1 MGRRDF
7 KFIVIGTGVAG
18 RTAAMMAAE
27 AGVKTAMV
35 GFKNKPGSAAK
46 ARALANAKVACYH
59 GHARFVNAHE
69 VVVGNRHLTADKFLI
84 ATGTELID
92 NKIKGLDEVAYF
104 TPREIRN
111 LEIPPETVLVIG
123 GGKCGCETAQ
133 YLAGMGAKAII
144 IEAQKQILPKEDK
157 EVGQFMQQYFEVRSG
172 IRVLTGARVLEIKQ
186 EKNGKKAVVY
196 KLDGQEHTMRVNAV
210 VLAAGTKPA
219 IDISLEKAGVKV
231 DRGFIKTNKSLLTS
245 NKNIWA
251 AGSVLGG
258 DSSIEKSIYEA
269 RLVTSNMIKHGKA
282 AVNYSG
288 FTRVTETFP
297 KIAKVGLNEKEARA
311 LKRKIKS
318 SLVSLASMEHAQGVK
333 IGLVKLS
340 TDRSGMMTG
349 ATIVTPDADLV
360 AQEVAIAVRYG
371 LSARELASTPHVAT
385 NWGEAVKAAAKK
397 LAKKK

>member
-18 RTAAMMAAE
+18 RTAATLTAK
-27 AGVKTAMV
+27 AGIKTAMV

-46 ARALANAKVACYH
+46 ARALTNAKVACFH
-59 GHARFVNAHE
+59 GHARFINAHE

-92 NKIKGLDEVAYF
+92 DKIKGLDTIAYF
-104 TPREIRN
+104 TPSEVRSLPN
-111 LEIPPETVLVIG
+111 PPETVLVIG
-123 GGKCGCETAQ
+123 AGSCGCETAQ
-133 YLAGMGAKAII
+133 NLASMGAKVILV
-144 IEAQKQILPKEDK
+144 EAQKNILPREDK
-157 EVGQFMQQYFEVRSG
+157 EVGQFMQHCFEVRSQ
-172 IRVLTGARVLEIKQ
+172 IRVLTGARVLSVEQ
-186 EKNGKKAVVY
+186 DKKGNKVATYRRGEETHSVRA
-196 KLDGQEHTMRVNAV
+196 KAV

-219 IDISLEKAGVKV
+219 IDISLEKAGVKLNH
-231 DRGFIKTNKSLLTS
+231 GLIKVSRTLTTS

-258 DSSIEKSIYEA
+258 ESSIEKSIYEA
-269 RLVTSNMIKHGKA
+269 TLITSNLIKHGKA

-288 FTRVTETFP
+288 FMRVTETFP

-311 LKRKIKS
+311 LKRKVRS
-318 SLVSLASMEHAQGVK
+318 SLVSLAGVEHAKGVR

-340 TDRSGMMTG
+340 TDRGGTMIG
-349 ATIVTPDADLV
+349 ATAVTPDADLV
-360 AQEVAIAVRYG
+360 AQELAMAVRYG
-371 LSARELASTPHVAT
+371 ISARELASTPHVAV
-385 NWGEAVKAAAKK
+385 NWGEAVRTAARK

>member
-27 AGVKTAMV
+27 AGIKTAMV

-46 ARALANAKVACYH
+46 ARALANAKVSCYH
-59 GHARFVNAHE
+59 GHARFVNPHE

-92 NKIKGLDEVAYF
+92 DRIKGLSEVAYF
-104 TPREIRN
+104 TPREVHK
-111 LEIPPETVLVIG
+111 LQTPPETVVVIG

-133 YLAGMGAKAII
+133 YLAGLGAKVII

-157 EVGQFMQQYFEVRSG
+157 EIGQFMKHCFEVRSR
-172 IRVLTGARVLEIKQ
+172 ISVLTGERVMEVVQ
-186 EKNGKKAVVY
+186 EKKGKKAVTY
-196 KLDGQEHTMRVNAV
+196 RLDGKMHTIRVNAV
-210 VLAAGTKPA
+210 VLAGGTKPA
-219 IDISLEKAGVKV
+219 IDISLEKAGVKI

-258 DSSIEKSIYEA
+258 DNSIEKSIYEA
-269 RLVTSNMIKHGKA
+269 KLVTANMIKRGKA
-282 AVNYSG
+282 MVNYSG

-297 KIAKVGLNEKEARA
+297 KIAKVGMNEKEARI
-311 LKRKIKS
+311 LKRKIRS

-340 TDRSGMMTG
+340 TDKSGMMVG

-385 NWGEAVKAAAKK
+385 NWGEAVKTAAKK